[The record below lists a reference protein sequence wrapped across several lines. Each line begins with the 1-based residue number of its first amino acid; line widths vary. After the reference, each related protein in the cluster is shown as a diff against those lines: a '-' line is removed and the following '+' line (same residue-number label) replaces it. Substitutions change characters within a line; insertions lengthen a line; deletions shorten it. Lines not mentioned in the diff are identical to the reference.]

1 MAELQHGQVPLQLR
15 CAIVTCRLLFD
26 CTFEEIERKTGVQT
40 DAAAKIMRRAIFC
53 AGNED
58 FQDVLACVGDAN
70 WHKAP
75 PRVSEG
81 SQMSADIQ
89 NAILKHKT
97 KKPVDAVDKENL
109 FTKVGQKRPA
119 QSILECIQHN
129 HIHKAPDGSFI
140 EEDWAVEEIN

>member
-40 DAAAKIMRRAIFC
+40 DTAAKIMRRAIFC

-58 FQDVLACVGDAN
+58 FQDVLTCVGDAN
-70 WHKAP
+70 WHGAP

-81 SQMSADIQ
+81 SQMSADVQ
-89 NAILKHKT
+89 NAMLKHNT
-97 KKPVDAVDKENL
+97 KKPVDAIDKENL
-109 FTKVGQKRPA
+109 FAKVIVVRLLASLKVVLN
-119 QSILECIQHN
+119 SKTH
-129 HIHKAPDGSFI
+129 GSQRRDFSQF
-140 EEDWAVEEIN
+140 DTLLCKVP